1 VKYIVIIFFV
11 LVLGYLALFINLNSV
26 FITKI
31 DFYFYQYENVNLGIT
46 LLYALLAGMLLSLI
60 LQLPILLKKRVANK
74 KEKKNDN

>member
-1 VKYIVIIFFV
+1 MKYIVIIFFV

-31 DFYFYQYENVNLGIT
+31 DFYFYQYENVTLGIT
-46 LLYALLAGMLLSLI
+46 LLYALLLGMLLSLI
-60 LQLPILLKKRVANK
+60 LQLPILLKKRVANQ